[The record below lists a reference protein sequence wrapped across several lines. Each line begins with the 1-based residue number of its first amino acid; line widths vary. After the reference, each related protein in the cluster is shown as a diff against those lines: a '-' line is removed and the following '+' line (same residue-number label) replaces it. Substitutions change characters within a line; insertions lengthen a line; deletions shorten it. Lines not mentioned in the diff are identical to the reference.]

1 MTDHRDWTGK
11 VGEIWAQEWRRTDRS
26 FRALTPL
33 LLARARQ
40 APFRRVLDIGCGA
53 GEIACDL
60 AEAHAEAAIVGVDIS
75 PELLAV
81 ARERAARFANV
92 HFVHG
97 DAAVFSPGAGDP
109 FDLLVSRHGV
119 MFFPEPSGAFAN
131 LRARAG
137 TGARLVFSCF
147 RTRAENAWVGTTL
160 AALPQP
166 PAPPEPREPGPFA
179 FGERSYVADILD
191 SAGWREVT
199 FEAIDF
205 RMVFGEGADPVA
217 DATDYLSRVG
227 PTATPIA
234 ALPEADRAATLARLS
249 EILERECGA
258 GSVQL
263 PAAAWIVTAIASD
276 RPEP

>member
-33 LLARARQ
+33 LLDRARRR
-40 APFRRVLDIGCGA
+40 PFRRALDIGCGA
-53 GEIACDL
+53 GEIACEL
-60 AEAHAEAAIVGVDIS
+60 AQDHAEAKIVGVDIS

-81 ARERAARFANV
+81 ARKRAARFPNV
-92 HFVHG
+92 QFVHG
-97 DAAVFSPGAGDP
+97 DAALYGAGSGEA

-119 MFFPEPSGAFAN
+119 MFFAEPSAAFAR
-131 LRARAG
+131 LRRQAAS
-137 TGARLVFSCF
+137 GARLVFSCF
-147 RTRAENAWVGTTL
+147 RARAENAWVAATL
-160 AALPQP
+160 TALPEP

-179 FGERSYVADILD
+179 FGEQAYVAGILAD
-191 SAGWREVT
+191 AGWREIG
-199 FEAIDF
+199 FEAIDYS
-205 RMVFGEGADPVA
+205 MVFGEGADPVA

-249 EILERECGA
+249 AILDGHSVA
-258 GSVQL
+258 GRVELS
-263 PAAAWIVTAIASD
+263 AAAWLVTARA
-276 RPEP
+276 P